1 MTKIAITALYSDGSP
16 YGRAQVTIRLVDG
29 GAGAALPGGLSV
41 DRTFVEC
48 DVETGEAIVDLTPN
62 ADVTPVGTYY
72 ALAVERTSPTV
83 VRYIEVP
90 QPNGTGDAEIP
101 YAWDDE
107 TIQRLNPTPPT
118 SIPAA
123 ATGDVADVLTVV
135 DDGNGKKYE
144 LRAPTG
150 GGGDSLPD
158 GGTTGQALVKASDDD
173 GDAEWGDVE
182 GTSLTV
188 APVVGILAA
197 DAVDGTG
204 DEFQALTYHPSDAGG
219 GIRPAGWA
227 QQAGPA
233 LDVSSLAGYITFY
246 FGGSADFLVYCAGVW
261 SVRTITAADVT
272 DPWPQVSASVVEGGG
287 LFAGYLRA
295 NLIDDDLVLLNA
307 SEAEG
312 VLAGLGSTGGA
323 LKFIEGKYLDAVRYV
338 TTYYSDPVPDLATLM
353 SGPVDDL
360 DQPVGDDG
368 TRPVPG
374 DLVAVLADSGSHIR
388 FLDRT
393 TGQWSENPSDGAAS
407 PSGAESWPGTI
418 TTNALESGAGFV
430 CYPSGVIGTW
440 IGRDADGYITGQP
453 ANSTEPTTDGSWSI
467 TDPAGGGGGAV
478 SSVAGRT
485 GAVVLDAAD
494 VGAAPTSRTLAGLDL
509 TADRS
514 ASTLR
519 TALGLVIG
527 TDVQAHSS
535 TLDSVAGG
543 GLLPNG
549 EWKPPAVVCWQDWYN
564 ASTSPAATPT
574 RAQNSGR
581 YTGGYLDTANN
592 SGHWIEFELG
602 RLDAG
607 TWSLR
612 FFYDKLAANG
622 EYTLSLG
629 LAGGSLTAL
638 ASLSGSTSTLNMYA
652 SSTSPNGVVTITGIV
667 IPTTGRQV
675 LRATNTGTGGGSSYG
690 GRWMLIKPIRTA

>member
-1 MTKIAITALYSDGSP
+1 MTKIAIAARYADDSP

-29 GAGAALPGGLSV
+29 TAGASLPGGLSV
-41 DRTFVEC
+41 DRTFVTC
-48 DVETGEAIVDLTPN
+48 DSNGEYEIDLTPN
-62 ADVTPVGTYY
+62 EDITDPPGTYY
-72 ALAVERTSPTV
+72 ALTVERTSPTV

-90 QPNGTGDAEIP
+90 QPNGSGDAEIP
-101 YAWDDE
+101 YSWDDE
-107 TIQRLNPTPPT
+107 TIQRLNPTPPK
-118 SIPAA
+118 SFPAA
-123 ATGDVADVLTVV
+123 TTGDAGDVMTVV

-182 GTSLTV
+182 GTSLTA

-204 DEFQALTYHPSDAGG
+204 DEFQGLTYHPSDAGG

-227 QQAGPA
+227 QQAA

-261 SVRTITAADVT
+261 SVRTITAADIT
-272 DPWPQVSASVVEGGG
+272 DPWPQVNASVVEGGG
-287 LFAGYLRA
+287 GAGYLRA

-353 SGPVDDL
+353 GGPVDDL

-388 FLDRT
+388 FLDRA

-467 TDPAGGGGGAV
+467 TDPAGGGATEGYV
-478 SSVAGRT
+478 
-485 GAVVLDAAD
+485 DAA
-494 VGAAPTSRTLAGLDL
+494 VAAA
-509 TADRS
+509 TA
-514 ASTLR
+514 
-519 TALGLVIG
+519 ALIIG

-535 TLDSVAGG
+535 TLDSVASG

-574 RAQNSGR
+574 RTPNSGR
-581 YTGGYLDTANN
+581 YTAGYLDTANN

-602 RLDAG
+602 RLDSG

-612 FFYDKLAANG
+612 FFYDKLAQNG

-638 ASLSGSTSTLNMYA
+638 ASLSGSTSTLNMYN
-652 SSTSPNGVVTITGIV
+652 SSTLSNEVVTITGIV

-690 GRWMLIKPIRTA
+690 GRWMSIKPIRTA